1 MYVSDVVR
9 EFLEHLQ
16 HERRLSPNT
25 YSAYRR
31 DLMQL
36 VSFLDDAE
44 IKALDQ
50 IESRHLRRFL
60 SSRAKNGI
68 KASSIGRSISA
79 IRSFWRFS
87 VRRQFATVDITSGL
101 TTPKQPKR
109 TPRFLSPEDT
119 ERLLN
124 SANGDSA
131 AQLRDRAIMELAYG
145 SGLRVS
151 EVCGIDLADLNVEE
165 GLLSVFGKGRKERI
179 VPLGRI
185 ATLAIHTWLK
195 KRGEMLA
202 KSSPDALFLNQRGG
216 RLSVRSVQRLVERS
230 RAMCI
235 QGGATPHWLRHAC
248 ATHMLSSGADLR
260 SIQELLGHESLSTTQ
275 RYTHVDVQQLLAVYD
290 RAHPR
295 ASLID
300 Q

>member
-1 MYVSDVVR
+1 
-9 EFLEHLQ
+9 
-16 HERRLSPNT
+16 
-25 YSAYRR
+25 
-31 DLMQL
+31 MQL